1 MKIISTCQLCEEHSL
16 HVVGEEEMRTMQC
29 INCGYASSD
38 RFVGKPEENQSYK
51 DLTDDMKLWVKE
63 TDGRFWIPSIMTLPF
78 GMLYPFDD
86 NGKMRWAYAKMIDI
100 PEDKRKDY
108 PDENG
113 GFFTR
118 MYDTENAQTY
128 DEFLYAM
135 ADVNE
140 DAKKFNVEPEKIKLP
155 KLKKVNLVKT

>member
-118 MYDTENAQTY
+118 MYDTENAQIY

-135 ADVNE
+135 SDVNK
-140 DAKKFNVEPEKIKLP
+140 DAKKSQEKPAKIKLP
-155 KLKKVNLVKT
+155 KLKKIDG

>member
-1 MKIISTCQLCEEHSL
+1 
-16 HVVGEEEMRTMQC
+16 MQC

-38 RFVGKPEENQSYK
+38 RFVGSPEENQSYK

-108 PDENG
+108 PDGNG

-118 MYDTENAQTY
+118 MYDTENAQIY
-128 DEFLYAM
+128 GEFLYAIS
-135 ADVNE
+135 DVNK
-140 DAKKFNVEPEKIKLP
+140 DAKKSQEKPAKIKLP
-155 KLKKVNLVKT
+155 KLKKIDGSSEIQSL

>member
-38 RFVGKPEENQSYK
+38 RFVGKPKENQSYK
-51 DLTDDMKLWVKE
+51 DLTDNMKLWVKE

-128 DEFLYAM
+128 DEFLYAISE
-135 ADVNE
+135 VNE
-140 DAKKFNVEPEKIKLP
+140 DAKKSQKKPQKIRLP
-155 KLKKVNLVKT
+155 KLKKIDG

>member
-16 HVVGEEEMRTMQC
+16 HVVGEEEMKTMQC

-38 RFVGKPEENQSYK
+38 RFVGNPEENQSYK

-128 DEFLYAM
+128 DEFLYAIS
-135 ADVNE
+135 DVNE
-140 DAKKFNVEPEKIKLP
+140 DAKKSQEKPQKIKLP
-155 KLKKVNLVKT
+155 KLKKIDG